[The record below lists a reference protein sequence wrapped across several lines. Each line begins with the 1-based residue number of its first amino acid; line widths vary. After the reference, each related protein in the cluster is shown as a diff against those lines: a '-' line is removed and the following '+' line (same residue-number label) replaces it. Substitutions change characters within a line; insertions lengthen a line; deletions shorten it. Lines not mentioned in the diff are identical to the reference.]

1 MEVNRNSRDTG
12 DLLAN
17 QTMLTG
23 ASGQGSD
30 EVEVDLGEVFR
41 VILSHLVPIILCTII
56 GAAAAFIYT
65 KTMIPKKYVST
76 TKMYVLAKDTS
87 EDEKLT
93 TGDLQVGSLVAND
106 YRAIIQSRQVTEAV
120 IAKLKRMSG
129 TEMMKHESFIKKLS
143 VGIDDGTRVLTIR
156 ITDTDPYRACD
167 IADATREIAAE
178 RIQSVMDLK
187 AVRLVD
193 QANIPAFASSPS
205 LKRDVLIG
213 ALIGFLLATAVVVIS
228 FITNDSLKTSE
239 DIERYLGL
247 SMLASIPLASDE
259 TKSTRKSRKKVKRES
274 KAPVASA
281 QRKEDIEVE
290 NVTLE
295 EPSAPAENEA

>member
-120 IAKLKRMSG
+120 IAKLKLMSG
-129 TEMMKHESFIKKLS
+129 TEMMKHE
-143 VGIDDGTRVLTIR
+143 R
-156 ITDTDPYRACD
+156 
-167 IADATREIAAE
+167 
-178 RIQSVMDLK
+178 
-187 AVRLVD
+187 
-193 QANIPAFASSPS
+193 
-205 LKRDVLIG
+205 
-213 ALIGFLLATAVVVIS
+213 
-228 FITNDSLKTSE
+228 
-239 DIERYLGL
+239 
-247 SMLASIPLASDE
+247 
-259 TKSTRKSRKKVKRES
+259 
-274 KAPVASA
+274 
-281 QRKEDIEVE
+281 
-290 NVTLE
+290 
-295 EPSAPAENEA
+295 

>member
-1 MEVNRNSRDTG
+1 MDMNRMNREAG
-12 DLLAN
+12 EQPAN
-17 QTMLTG
+17 QAMLAG
-23 ASGQGSD
+23 VPGQGGD

-41 VILSHLVPIILCTII
+41 VILSHLVPIILCAVI
-56 GAAAAFIYT
+56 GAAVAFIFT
-65 KTMIPKKYVST
+65 KTMIPREYVST

-87 EDEKLT
+87 EDENLT

-120 IAKLKRMSG
+120 IAKLKLMSG

-193 QANIPAFASSPS
+193 QANIPTSASSPS
-205 LKRDVLIG
+205 LKRNILIG
-213 ALIGFLLATAVVVIS
+213 ALIGFLLAVAAVVIS
-228 FITNDSLKTSE
+228 FITNDSIKTG
-239 DIERYLGL
+239 DDVERYLGL

-259 TKSTRKSRKKVKRES
+259 TKSVRKSRRKKGKTGSRAES
-274 KAPVASA
+274 VPAAPESEPVI
-281 QRKEDIEVE
+281 QDVE
-290 NVTLE
+290 AE
-295 EPSAPAENEA
+295 ELPVRSEA